1 MIEENYYN
9 GFYCIKCKYIPLI
22 QINPKKENLF
32 ILSLCNCN
40 RKYLKLDLFYK
51 NFYQNNISINKICNA
66 SLIKT
71 YKNIEEKEISLKYDE
86 FKEVADKI
94 EKHSKEIIDNLTN
107 YINEKDPE
115 NLKNKYDKYLDIN
128 NKIIRLIQNFFDE
141 YKIIK
146 NNPSILI
153 NIINIDFNKDF
164 YKKDYKYLLK
174 SSPDIYYKNCIK
186 FFQEE
191 FIISEKS
198 LGEQLIQKYFKNQS
212 NSVLCFLELNNNIYV
227 SNVKKSQNIFVYKFI
242 DIKNIINIS
251 FKAHSETVNWILKT
265 NDNYL
270 ISFGNDGYIKIWP
283 IIDEKIFEYV
293 KDKAI
298 ININPLY
305 EFKIDIKE
313 TKDIQK
319 LVYIN
324 EESFLGF
331 SDKNIFLFNY
341 SINKDKNKDNE
352 NKIELKK
359 ISENIDIIDLIIIN
373 RENQDSLIAF
383 YNKNELCILNINNL
397 EIIKSITLEN
407 TEEKNCLIQLNEN
420 EIMIAQKN
428 NNLLVID
435 INNLIIKMK
444 YNNDSVCDYLYKLKD
459 GTLIQSGPKG
469 MKRLMIKSM
478 QELPILYTPFNDTEF
493 DHPYKVYEKI
503 IYLNELSNGYIIKCV
518 PIGSI
523 YLCKF
528 KFI

>member
-1 MIEENYYN
+1 MKKKNYYN
-9 GFYCIKCKYIPLI
+9 GFYCLKCNYIPLI
-22 QINPKKENLF
+22 QIIPKKENVF

-94 EKHSKEIIDNLTN
+94 EKHYKEIIDNLTN
-107 YINEKDPE
+107 YIKEKDPE

-128 NKIIRLIQNFFDE
+128 NKIIQLIQNFFDE

-146 NNPSILI
+146 NNPSILL

-212 NSVLCFLELNNNIYV
+212 NSVQCFLELKNNIYV
-227 SNVKKSQNIFVYKFI
+227 SNVKKSQNIYIFKFV
-242 DIKNIINIS
+242 DIKNVINIS
-251 FKAHSETVNWILKT
+251 FKAHSESVNWILKT
-265 NDNYL
+265 KDNYL

-305 EFKIDIKE
+305 EYNIDIKE

-319 LVYIN
+319 LVYVN
-324 EESFLGF
+324 ENSFLGF

-341 SINKDKNKDNE
+341 SLKKENNNE
-352 NKIELKK
+352 TLNKIELIK
-359 ISENIDIIDLIIIN
+359 ISEYFDIIDLIVIN
-373 RENQDSLIAF
+373 RENKESLIAA
-383 YNKNELCILNINNL
+383 YNKTEVYILNIYNL
-397 EIIKSITLEN
+397 EIINKIKLEN

-420 EIMIAQKN
+420 ELMIAQKN

-435 INNLIIKMK
+435 INNLVIKMK

-459 GTLIQSGPKG
+459 GTLIYSGPKG
-469 MKRLMIKSM
+469 MRRLMIKNM
-478 QELPILYTPFNDTEF
+478 QELPILYIPFNDTEF
-493 DHPYKVYEKI
+493 DHPYNVYEKI
-503 IYLNELSNGYIIKCV
+503 ICLNELSNGYIIKCV

>member
-1 MIEENYYN
+1 MIKENYYN
-9 GFYCIKCKYIPLI
+9 GFYCLKCKYIPLI
-22 QINPKKENLF
+22 QIIPKKENLF

-40 RKYLKLDLFYK
+40 RKYLKFDLFYK
-51 NFYQNNISINKICNA
+51 NFYQNNIPINKICN
-66 SLIKT
+66 SCLIKS
-71 YKNIEEKEISLKYDE
+71 YKEIEEKDISLKYNE
-86 FKEVADKI
+86 FKENEDKI
-94 EKHSKEIIDNLTN
+94 ENHSKEIFDNLAN
-107 YINEKDPE
+107 YIKEKDPE
-115 NLKNKYDKYLDIN
+115 NLKNKYDKYLEIN
-128 NKIIRLIQNFFDE
+128 NKIFSLIQNYFDV

-146 NNPSILI
+146 DNPSILL

-212 NSVLCFLELNNNIYV
+212 NSVLCFLELNNNIYI
-227 SNVKKSQNIFVYKFI
+227 SNVKKSQNIYVYKFE

-251 FKAHSETVNWILKT
+251 FKAHSEIVNWILKT
-265 NDNYL
+265 NDNHL
-270 ISFGNDGYIKIWP
+270 ISSGNDGYIKIWP
-283 IIDEKIFEYV
+283 IIDEKIFENV
-293 KDKAI
+293 KDKSI

-305 EFKIDIKE
+305 EYNIDIKE

-324 EESFLGF
+324 ENSFLGF
-331 SDKNIFLFNY
+331 SDKNIFLFKY
-341 SINKDKNKDNE
+341 SIRREKIKDTE
-352 NKIELKK
+352 NKIELIK

-373 RENQDSLIAF
+373 REKKESLIAT
-383 YNKNELCILNINNL
+383 YNKNELYILNINNL
-397 EIIKSITLEN
+397 EIINRIKLDN

-428 NNLLVID
+428 NNLLIID
-435 INNLIIKMK
+435 INNFIIKMK
-444 YNNDSVCDYLYKLKD
+444 YNNNSICDYLYKLKD
-459 GTLIQSGPKG
+459 GTIIQSGPKG
-469 MKRLMIKSM
+469 MKRIMVKNM

-493 DHPYKVYEKI
+493 DHPYNVYEKI
-503 IYLNELSNGYIIKCV
+503 ICLNELSNGYIIKCV